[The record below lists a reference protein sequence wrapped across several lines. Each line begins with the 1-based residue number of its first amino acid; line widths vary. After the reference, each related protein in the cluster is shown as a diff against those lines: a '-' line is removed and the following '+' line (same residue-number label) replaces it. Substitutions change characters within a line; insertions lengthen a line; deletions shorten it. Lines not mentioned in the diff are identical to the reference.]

1 MELVANKVDKKW
13 GASTL
18 GKRVH
23 VGTKRA
29 GLTNLD
35 RFKLCKAKAAA
46 TGWSLSHSVPR
57 RGSWKRLASCYKII
71 IGSDSY
77 SWSAPEYV

>member
-1 MELVANKVDKKW
+1 MKQIHLTCIKASLPFNASTGIVCKELANKVDKKW

-29 GLTNLD
+29 GLTYLD

-46 TGWSLSHSVPR
+46 TGWSPSHSVPR
-57 RGSWKRLASCYKII
+57 RGSW
-71 IGSDSY
+71 
-77 SWSAPEYV
+77 

>member
-1 MELVANKVDKKW
+1 MKQIHLTCIKASFPFNAPTGIVCKELVANKVDKKW

-35 RFKLCKAKAAA
+35 RFKLRKAKAAA
-46 TGWSLSHSVPR
+46 TRWPPSHSVPR
-57 RGSWKRLASCYKII
+57 RGSW
-71 IGSDSY
+71 
-77 SWSAPEYV
+77 